1 MSEARAAFNFNRDF
15 SKSNHGNAF
24 VDRAGHVPIAYSQH
38 LEALEA
44 ARHEAHQQGINEGRA
59 LQQDEEARQLAASLE
74 RVVACMEV
82 VTRDFSTIEATSRRE
97 ALDFAL
103 IFARKLTGRLIDN
116 APTQTIE
123 ATARAIFNDLRGS
136 PHVAVRVAPSL
147 VDVCKVRLSLL
158 MRENGLEPKLFV
170 FPDPD
175 VGLGDCRIEWADGGI
190 VRDRGKLDALIEHSL
205 NLLLPKQAS

>member
-15 SKSNHGNAF
+15 SKAASGTAF
-24 VDRAGHVPIAYSQH
+24 VDRASQVPVAYSQH
-38 LEALEA
+38 LDALEA
-44 ARHEAHQQGINEGRA
+44 ARREAHQQGVVEGRA
-59 LQQDEEARQLAASLE
+59 LQQDDEARALAASLAQIL
-74 RVVACMEV
+74 ACMEV
-82 VTRDFSTIEATSRRE
+82 ATRDFRAIEEASRRE

-136 PHVAVRVAPSL
+136 PHVAVRVAPAL

-175 VGLGDCRIEWADGGI
+175 IGPGDCRIEWADGGI
-190 VRDRGKLDALIEHSL
+190 VRDRAKLDSLIEHAL
-205 NLLLPKQAS
+205 DLLLPRQAG